1 MVAETL
7 GPYRILGELG
17 RGGMGVVYR
26 ALDER
31 LQREVALKVLSP
43 GLIADPE
50 LGRRFVQEARAAAAL
65 SHPGAAMV
73 FEIGE
78 AQGVT
83 FIAMELVRGES
94 LQACLK

>member
-1 MVAETL
+1 MVAEML

-43 GLIADPE
+43 ALIADAE
-50 LGRRFVQEARAAAAL
+50 LGRRFVWRRARRPRSPIPAPRWCSRSARPRA
-65 SHPGAAMV
+65 
-73 FEIGE
+73 
-78 AQGVT
+78 
-83 FIAMELVRGES
+83 
-94 LQACLK
+94 